1 MRARLAQRN
10 GSPNIFHPLYAH
22 LARNVLHS
30 QSIDVSAPALVITN
44 LCNLQ
49 VGHLDKLKQEFINLR
64 PVCKK
69 GSSEYHYRVFRPLS
83 KSEKIACLLVEVF
96 ACGHNLDLFIS
107 KEAYAGRHDQL
118 FSKITEPAHFFA
130 ALQNRTAGTTQVYF
144 VEYSNCFRGLV

>member
-83 KSEKIACLLVEVF
+83 KSDQIACFLVEEF
-96 ACGHNLDLFIS
+96 SRGHDLDYYFSKAIYTNQHNLFFRKLSKPVLFLAAQKNS
-107 KEAYAGRHDQL
+107 TNCTVQVC
-118 FSKITEPAHFFA
+118 FA
-130 ALQNRTAGTTQVYF
+130 
-144 VEYSNCFRGLV
+144 EYSNYFSN